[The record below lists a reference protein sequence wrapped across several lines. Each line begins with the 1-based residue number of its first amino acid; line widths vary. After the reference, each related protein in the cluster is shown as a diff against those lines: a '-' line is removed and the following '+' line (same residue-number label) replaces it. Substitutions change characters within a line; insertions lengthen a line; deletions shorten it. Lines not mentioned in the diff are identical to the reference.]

1 VCVTLIERAASEG
14 ARRCVFPLNDPRI
27 EAIGEQLPVHVVRRP
42 LGMALIVSRESL
54 VAKIA
59 GEAGVSADALGIGPD
74 ASIEVLR
81 ARIFG
86 GPEREPDGGVLP
98 LDIHIG
104 YLDHV

>member
-1 VCVTLIERAASEG
+1 
-14 ARRCVFPLNDPRI
+14 
-27 EAIGEQLPVHVVRRP
+27 
-42 LGMALIVSRESL
+42 
-54 VAKIA
+54 
-59 GEAGVSADALGIGPD
+59 
-74 ASIEVLR
+74 VLR